1 MTVLEADGLGRRFG
15 RRRAL
20 EDCSFALP
28 GGRFAALV
36 GPNGAGKTT
45 LLKIATG
52 LLAPTSGRITVLG
65 RAPDA
70 RGAPE
75 GLSFLAQERPLYRGL
90 RVAEMVRAGA
100 VLNAGGRWD
109 GACVDRLVAE
119 AGLDPAARVAA
130 LSEGQRSRLALA
142 LALGRRPD
150 LLLLDEP
157 LAALDP
163 LARRQVLGTL
173 LGEVAETGTTVL
185 MSTHL
190 LADLDGVADHL
201 VLLRGG
207 AVGLTGDIDDLLAAH
222 RRVTGLVDA
231 PLPGEVVQ
239 VRRTGRQVTALVR
252 GDAAHAA
259 PGLEVAPPT
268 LEDLVLAHLDPAPP
282 APSPIGATS

>member
-1 MTVLEADGLGRRFG
+1 MTVLEAEGLGRRFG

-20 EDCSFALP
+20 EDCSFALS

-75 GLSFLAQERPLYRGL
+75 GLSFLAQERPLYRGF

-109 GACVDRLVAE
+109 GAYVDRLVAE

-207 AVGLTGDIDDLLAAH
+207 GVTLTGDIDELLAAH
-222 RRVTGLVDA
+222 RTVTGLADA
-231 PLPGEVVQ
+231 PVPGEVVRA
-239 VRRTGRQVTALVR
+239 RRTGRQVTALVR
-252 GDAAHAA
+252 GPVGAVD
-259 PGLEVAPPT
+259 GLTITAPT
-268 LEDLVLAHLDPAPP
+268 LEDLVLAHLDPATAAP
-282 APSPIGATS
+282 APVGVGA

>member
-1 MTVLEADGLGRRFG
+1 MTVLEAEGLGRRFG

-20 EDCSFALP
+20 DGCSFALP
-28 GGRFAALV
+28 RGRFAALV

-52 LLAPTSGRITVLG
+52 LLAPTAGRIAVLG
-65 RAPDA
+65 AAPDS
-70 RGAPE
+70 RGAPA
-75 GLSFLAQERPLYRGL
+75 GLSFLAQERPLSRGF

-100 VLNAGGRWD
+100 ALNARGRWD
-109 GACVDRLVAE
+109 GPYVDRLVAE
-119 AGLDPAARVAA
+119 ADLDPAVRVAA

-185 MSTHL
+185 MSTHV

-201 VLLRGG
+201 VLLREG
-207 AVGLTGDIDDLLAAH
+207 AVGLAGDVDDLLAAH
-222 RRVTGLVDA
+222 RTVTGLADA
-231 PLPGEVVQ
+231 PLPGQVVHA
-239 VRRTGRQVTALVR
+239 RRAGRQVTAVVR
-252 GDAAHAA
+252 GPVGPVD
-259 PGLEVAPPT
+259 GLEVLPT
-268 LEDLVLAHLDPAPP
+268 GLEDLVLAHLEPDVPTGVA
-282 APSPIGATS
+282 S